1 MADTS
6 GWITIKQMAQ
16 EILFETGRDPGFYK
30 RCMHHVINGVREMNK
45 FHYDN
50 VKTTKV
56 TANSLGII
64 DLPSDFIK
72 EIRLAMNYGGL
83 MYDLTRQD
91 MMVRT
96 FTDNDSDGSLSLDST
111 IGEGVAL
118 DKGGD
123 YQYRTLGAKNDYYY
137 TFDYTNNRIL
147 VRNTP
152 TRTLFLQ
159 YISSGFNETDGN
171 GTSIPVK
178 IKEALK
184 SYVLY
189 KDALMSDRGNKQLV
203 GIYKQEYHEEVSKL
217 HFLELPSA
225 QELQDILYS
234 TYSEVRR

>member
-6 GWITIKQMAQ
+6 GWITIKKMTQ

-50 VKTTKV
+50 VKTVKV
-56 TANSLGII
+56 TANSIGVIS
-64 DLPSDFIK
+64 LPDDFIK
-72 EIRLAMNYGGL
+72 EIRLAMNYAGL

-96 FTDNDSDGSLSLDST
+96 LSDADSDGSYSLDAD
-111 IGEGVAL
+111 IGEGIAL

-123 YQYRTLGAKNDYYY
+123 YRYSTMGAKNDYYY
-137 TFDYTNNRIL
+137 TFDYLNSRIL
-147 VRNTP
+147 VREIP
-152 TRTLFLQ
+152 TRTFFLQ
-159 YISSGFNETDGN
+159 YISSGINETDGN
-171 GTSIPVK
+171 GTLIPVK

-189 KDALMSDRGNKQLV
+189 KDALMSDRGNKKFL
-203 GIYKQEYHEEVSKL
+203 GLYKQEYHEEVSKL